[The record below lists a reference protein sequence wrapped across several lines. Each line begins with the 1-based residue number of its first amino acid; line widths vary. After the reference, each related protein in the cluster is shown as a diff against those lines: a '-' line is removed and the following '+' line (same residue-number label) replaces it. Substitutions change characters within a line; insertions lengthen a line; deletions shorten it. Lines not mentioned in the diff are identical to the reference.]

1 MDAKEIQEKIDIL
14 QKEVSTV
21 IKGKDE
27 VIRKV
32 IMAILASGH
41 VLLEDV
47 PGLGKTTLAKA
58 FSKALG
64 FANKRIQFTPD
75 TMPSDIVGMS
85 IYNEQ
90 TNAFEYVEGA
100 AVNCNLLLG
109 DEINR
114 TSSKTQSALL
124 EAMAEGCV
132 TVDGVTHQ
140 LLEPFVVM
148 ATQNPVTSGGT
159 QALPDSQLDRFM
171 ICLSMGYP
179 DAESQLA
186 ILKNVSDRDLIEKVQ
201 PVMTIEDVKQAKS
214 YVKNMQ
220 VKDEILRYIICLCEK
235 TREHEHV
242 ELGISPRGVGALA
255 EMAKSFALCEG
266 RTYVVP
272 DDVLAIFP
280 DVCAHRLILNTK
292 ARRENVTAY
301 EILEEI
307 AQQTEKPKLLR
318 KYQKT

>member
-75 TMPSDIVGMS
+75 TSDIVGMS

-201 PVMTIEDVKQAKS
+201 SVMTIEDIKQAKS

-318 KYQKT
+318 K

>member
-220 VKDEILRYIICLCEK
+220 VNDEILRYIICLCEK

-255 EMAKSFALCEG
+255 EMAKAFALCEG

-307 AQQTEKPKLLR
+307 AQQIEKPKLLR
-318 KYQKT
+318 K

>member
-201 PVMTIEDVKQAKS
+201 PVMTIEDIKQAKS

-220 VKDEILRYIICLCEK
+220 VNDEILRYIICLCEK

-307 AQQTEKPKLLR
+307 AQQTE
-318 KYQKT
+318 

>member
-47 PGLGKTTLAKA
+47 PGHGQPTLAQA
-58 FSKALG
+58 FSKALT

-201 PVMTIEDVKQAKS
+201 SVMTIEDIKQAKS

-318 KYQKT
+318 K

>member
-220 VKDEILRYIICLCEK
+220 VNDEILRYIICLCEK

-242 ELGISPRGVGALA
+242 ELGISPRGVGAHLQRWR
-255 EMAKSFALCEG
+255 KHSHCVREG
-266 RTYVVP
+266 LMLYRKMFLPFFRMYVRTV
-272 DDVLAIFP
+272 
-280 DVCAHRLILNTK
+280 
-292 ARRENVTAY
+292 
-301 EILEEI
+301 
-307 AQQTEKPKLLR
+307 
-318 KYQKT
+318 

>member
-242 ELGISPRGVGALA
+242 ELGISPRGVGELA
-255 EMAKSFALCEG
+255 GMAK
-266 RTYVVP
+266 
-272 DDVLAIFP
+272 
-280 DVCAHRLILNTK
+280 
-292 ARRENVTAY
+292 
-301 EILEEI
+301 
-307 AQQTEKPKLLR
+307 
-318 KYQKT
+318 

>member
-201 PVMTIEDVKQAKS
+201 PVMTIEDIKQAKS

-220 VKDEILRYIICLCEK
+220 VNDEILRYIICLCEK

-255 EMAKSFALCEG
+255 EMAKAFALCEG

-272 DDVLAIFP
+272 EDVLAIFP

-307 AQQTEKPKLLR
+307 AQQVEKPKLLR
-318 KYQKT
+318 K

>member
-90 TNAFEYVEGA
+90 TNAFEDVEGA

-220 VKDEILRYIICLCEK
+220 VNDEILRYIICLCEK

-272 DDVLAIFP
+272 EDVLAIFP

-307 AQQTEKPKLLR
+307 AQQVEKPKLLR
-318 KYQKT
+318 K

>member
-32 IMAILASGH
+32 IMAILASGY

-201 PVMTIEDVKQAKS
+201 SVMTIEDIKQAKS

-318 KYQKT
+318 K

>member
-90 TNAFEYVEGA
+90 PNAFEYVEGA

-201 PVMTIEDVKQAKS
+201 SVMTIEDVKQAKS

-255 EMAKSFALCEG
+255 EMAKAFALCEG

-318 KYQKT
+318 K

>member
-201 PVMTIEDVKQAKS
+201 PVMTIEDIKQAKS

-220 VKDEILRYIICLCEK
+220 VNDEILRYIICLCEK

>member
-242 ELGISPRGVGALA
+242 ELGIIPRGVGALA
-255 EMAKSFALCEG
+255 EMAKAFALCEG

-301 EILEEI
+301 
-307 AQQTEKPKLLR
+307 
-318 KYQKT
+318 

>member
-90 TNAFEYVEGA
+90 TNAFEYAEGA

-220 VKDEILRYIICLCEK
+220 VNDEILRYIICLCEK

-255 EMAKSFALCEG
+255 EMAKAFALCEG

-272 DDVLAIFP
+272 EDVLAIFP

-307 AQQTEKPKLLR
+307 AQQVEKPKLLR
-318 KYQKT
+318 K

>member
-255 EMAKSFALCEG
+255 EMAKAFALCEG
-266 RTYVVP
+266 RYVVP

-318 KYQKT
+318 K

>member
-201 PVMTIEDVKQAKS
+201 PVMTIEDVRQAKS

-220 VKDEILRYIICLCEK
+220 VNDEILRYIICLCEK

-318 KYQKT
+318 K

>member
-148 ATQNPVTSGGT
+148 VTQNPVTSGGT

-255 EMAKSFALCEG
+255 EMAKAFALCEG

-318 KYQKT
+318 K

>member
-32 IMAILASGH
+32 IMAILASGL

-220 VKDEILRYIICLCEK
+220 VNDEILRYIICLCEK

-318 KYQKT
+318 K

>member
-220 VKDEILRYIICLCEK
+220 VNDEILRYIICLCEK

-255 EMAKSFALCEG
+255 EMAKAFALCEG

-272 DDVLAIFP
+272 EDVLAIFP
-280 DVCAHRLILNTK
+280 DICAHRLILNTK

-307 AQQTEKPKLLR
+307 AQQVEKPKLLR
-318 KYQKT
+318 K

>member
-201 PVMTIEDVKQAKS
+201 PVMTIEDIKQAKS

-220 VKDEILRYIICLCEK
+220 VNDEILRYIICLCEK

-266 RTYVVP
+266 RTHVVP

-318 KYQKT
+318 K

>member
-1 MDAKEIQEKIDIL
+1 MNAEEMKNDIRKLQVEVAK
-14 QKEVSTV
+14 V

-32 IMAILASGH
+32 IMAILGSGH

-64 FANKRIQFTPD
+64 FENKRIQFTPD

-124 EAMAEGCV
+124 EAMAEGRV
-132 TVDGVTHQ
+132 TVDGVTHV
-140 LLEPFVVM
+140 LLQPFVVL
-148 ATQNPVTSGGT
+148 ATQNPITSGGT

-171 ICLSMGYP
+171 IRQSMGYP

-186 ILKNVSDRDLIEKVQ
+186 ILKNISDRDIIEKVDA
-201 PVMTIEDVKQAKS
+201 VMTAEQVIQMQNDI
-214 YVKNMQ
+214 KNMQ
-220 VKDEILRYIICLCEK
+220 VSDEILLYMIALCEQ
-235 TREHEHV
+235 TRNHPEV
-242 ELGISPRGVGALA
+242 DLGISPRGVGALA
-255 EMAKSFALCEG
+255 EMSKAYAVCEG
-266 RTYVVP
+266 REYVVP
-272 DDVLAIFP
+272 EDVQAVFE

-292 ARRENVTAY
+292 ARRENITAQH
-301 EILEEI
+301 ILHQIME
-307 AQQTEKPKLLR
+307 QVEKPKLLR
-318 KYQKT
+318 K

>member
-220 VKDEILRYIICLCEK
+220 VNDEILRYIICLCEK

-255 EMAKSFALCEG
+255 EMAKAFALCEG
-266 RTYVVP
+266 KDLCCTGRCSCH
-272 DDVLAIFP
+272 FSGCM
-280 DVCAHRLILNTK
+280 CAPFNF
-292 ARRENVTAY
+292 
-301 EILEEI
+301 
-307 AQQTEKPKLLR
+307 
-318 KYQKT
+318 KYKGTQGKCNSI

>member
-58 FSKALG
+58 FSKARG
-64 FANKRIQFTPD
+64 FPNKRIHFTPD

-318 KYQKT
+318 K

>member
-220 VKDEILRYIICLCEK
+220 VNDEILRYIICLCEK

-255 EMAKSFALCEG
+255 EMAKAFALCEG

-272 DDVLAIFP
+272 EDVLAIFP
-280 DVCAHRLILNTK
+280 DVRAHRLILNTK

-307 AQQTEKPKLLR
+307 AQQVEKPKLLR
-318 KYQKT
+318 K

>member
-159 QALPDSQLDRFM
+159 QALPESQLDRFM

-201 PVMTIEDVKQAKS
+201 PVMTIEDIKQAKS

-220 VKDEILRYIICLCEK
+220 VNDEILRYIICLCEK

-318 KYQKT
+318 K

>member
-64 FANKRIQFTPD
+64 FANKRIQFTLD

-220 VKDEILRYIICLCEK
+220 VNDEILRYIICLCEK

-307 AQQTEKPKLLR
+307 AQQIEKPKLLR
-318 KYQKT
+318 K

>member
-85 IYNEQ
+85 IYNEH

-220 VKDEILRYIICLCEK
+220 VNDEILRYIICLCEK

-318 KYQKT
+318 K

>member
-140 LLEPFVVM
+140 PLEPFVVM

-220 VKDEILRYIICLCEK
+220 VNDEILRYIICLCEK

-255 EMAKSFALCEG
+255 EMAKAFALCEG

-272 DDVLAIFP
+272 EDVLAIFP

-307 AQQTEKPKLLR
+307 AQQVEKPKLLR
-318 KYQKT
+318 K

>member
-90 TNAFEYVEGA
+90 TNAFEYDEGA

-220 VKDEILRYIICLCEK
+220 VNDEILRYIICLCEK

-242 ELGISPRGVGALA
+242 ELGISPRGVGAVA

-272 DDVLAIFP
+272 EDVLAIFP

-307 AQQTEKPKLLR
+307 AQQVEKPKLLR
-318 KYQKT
+318 K

>member
-220 VKDEILRYIICLCEK
+220 VNDEILRYIICLCEK

-255 EMAKSFALCEG
+255 EMAKAFALCQG

-272 DDVLAIFP
+272 EDVLAIFP

-318 KYQKT
+318 K

>member
-124 EAMAEGCV
+124 EAMAEGYV

-220 VKDEILRYIICLCEK
+220 VNDEILRYIICLCEK

-255 EMAKSFALCEG
+255 EMAKAFALCEG

-272 DDVLAIFP
+272 EDVLAIFP

-318 KYQKT
+318 K

>member
-109 DEINR
+109 DEVNR

-186 ILKNVSDRDLIEKVQ
+186 ILKNVSDRDLIEKVH

-220 VKDEILRYIICLCEK
+220 VNDEILRYIICLCEK

-272 DDVLAIFP
+272 EDVLAIFP

-307 AQQTEKPKLLR
+307 AQQVEKPKLLR
-318 KYQKT
+318 K

>member
-220 VKDEILRYIICLCEK
+220 VNDEILRYIICLCEK

-266 RTYVVP
+266 KTYVVP

-318 KYQKT
+318 K

>member
-132 TVDGVTHQ
+132 TVDGVTHP

-201 PVMTIEDVKQAKS
+201 SVMTIEDIKQAKS

-318 KYQKT
+318 K

>member
-47 PGLGKTTLAKA
+47 PRLGKTTLAKA

-318 KYQKT
+318 K

>member
-58 FSKALG
+58 FSKALR

-220 VKDEILRYIICLCEK
+220 VNDEILRYIICLCEK

-255 EMAKSFALCEG
+255 EMAKAFALCEG

-272 DDVLAIFP
+272 EDVLAIFP

-307 AQQTEKPKLLR
+307 AQQVEKPKLLR
-318 KYQKT
+318 K

>member
-186 ILKNVSDRDLIEKVQ
+186 ILKNVYDRDLIEKVQ
-201 PVMTIEDVKQAKS
+201 PVMTIEDIKQAKS

-220 VKDEILRYIICLCEK
+220 VNDEILRYIICLCEK

-318 KYQKT
+318 K

>member
-220 VKDEILRYIICLCEK
+220 VNDEILRYIICLCEK

-307 AQQTEKPKLLR
+307 AQQIEKPKLLR
-318 KYQKT
+318 K